1 MRYRKRQV
9 LGFFLLVFPLL
20 VSSCGRPKGDP
31 GFAEVEL
38 DEGRLELRSSPPFGF
53 GSHEVYF
60 YFHGPEASRLVG
72 RTILRNDGAN
82 LGPHNVA
89 VTRLSQ
95 TSWEIVLKGQEQAD
109 ETWKLEIAP
118 DHMKLAKAVP

>member
-1 MRYRKRQV
+1 MI
-9 LGFFLLVFPLL
+9 
-20 VSSCGRPKGDP
+20 
-31 GFAEVEL
+31 EL
-38 DEGRLELRSSPPFGF
+38 DNGLLELRSSSPFGF

-60 YFHGPEASRLVG
+60 YLHGPDGSRLVG

-109 ETWKLEIAP
+109 ETWKAELSDGKATLEKTAP
-118 DHMKLAKAVP
+118 AATPGSNTTFPPTSP